1 MIVSVM
7 VETRIFVQCK
17 TYYSMS
23 NDIPVTK
30 GLAIG
35 NINFIPTQVP
45 KYLRF
50 AVVPPIRNKINMA
63 NYDPILKI
71 SVAMCHIVVLL

>member
-1 MIVSVM
+1 M
-7 VETRIFVQCK
+7 QCK

-45 KYLRF
+45 KYLKF
-50 AVVPPIRNKINMA
+50 TVIPPIRNKINMA

-71 SVAMCHIVVLL
+71 SVTMFHIVVLL

>member
-1 MIVSVM
+1 M
-7 VETRIFVQCK
+7 VETRIFVQSK
-17 TYYSMS
+17 THYSMS
-23 NDIPVTK
+23 NDILVTK

-45 KYLRF
+45 KYVKF
-50 AVVPPIRNKINMA
+50 TVIPPIRNKINMA

-71 SVAMCHIVVLL
+71 SVTMFHIVVLL

>member
-1 MIVSVM
+1 M
-7 VETRIFVQCK
+7 QCK

-30 GLAIG
+30 GLATG

-45 KYLRF
+45 KYIKF
-50 AVVPPIRNKINMA
+50 TVIPPIRNKINKA
-63 NYDPILKI
+63 NYDLILKI
-71 SVAMCHIVVLL
+71 SVTMFHVVVLL

>member
-1 MIVSVM
+1 M

-45 KYLRF
+45 KYLKF
-50 AVVPPIRNKINMA
+50 TVIPPIRNKINMA

-71 SVAMCHIVVLL
+71 SVTMFHIVVLL